1 MATKKTTK
9 PKMTLEMAAPAEPF
23 EGFSDK
29 TFKFLHGLK
38 KNNNKDWFEAHRSD
52 YETYLREP
60 SKALVNAM
68 AHTFAEE
75 KIPLISDQKRSL
87 FRINRDIRFS
97 KDKSPYK
104 THIGIVFVMPDLG
117 TDEWAGMYMGIDPKG
132 SNDVEVYFG
141 GGIHM
146 PSPPYLKSVRE
157 RIAKDYK
164 KLDALNAAKPFRKEY
179 SEGLKGDS
187 LTRMPKG
194 YDEDHP
200 AAKFLKF
207 KDFMYSTS
215 LTTKETCSPS
225 LPKTL
230 VSKIKPA
237 LPMLMFLAGKD

>member
-1 MATKKTTK
+1 MATKKTAK
-9 PKMTLEMAAPAEPF
+9 PKITLDMAAPVEPF
-23 EGFSDK
+23 EGYSDK

-38 KNNNKDWFEAHRSD
+38 KNNNKPWFEAHRAD

-60 SKALVNAM
+60 SKALVGAM
-68 AHTFAEE
+68 AQVFAEE
-75 KIPLISDQKRSL
+75 KIPLVSDLRRSL

-104 THIGIVFVMPDLG
+104 THIGIVFGLPDLG
-117 TDEWAGMYMGIDPKG
+117 ADEWAGMYMGFDPKG
-132 SNDVEVYFG
+132 TNDVSVYFG

-164 KLDALNAAKPFRKEY
+164 RFAQINAAKSFRKEY
-179 SEGLKGDS
+179 SKGVTGDS

-200 AAKFLKF
+200 GATFLKF

-215 LTTKETCSPS
+215 LTKKEICSPS

-230 VSKIKPA
+230 LAKIKPA
-237 LPMLMFLAGKD
+237 LPMLLFLSGKE